1 MWQGR
6 EPAVI
11 LKAAEENGKTPADDV
26 VRKKVAISPSDAGSQ
41 RWKFSELLE
50 DPTVRARW
58 EKVRKYFFLRE
69 STYDMCNRCNLSCDG
84 CYYYEGAKQF
94 TRENGD
100 PEAWREL
107 MREEKERGITYVVLA
122 GAEPSLV
129 PELLS
134 VCFAEMPLGCI
145 ATNGVLRIDPAVGYR
160 IHISVWGNDET
171 SFRVRK
177 ARSLL
182 SRQIA
187 NYRGDSRAVFVYT
200 FTKENMNEIS
210 EVMAVLASAD
220 CRVTFNVFS
229 APVGYE
235 GPLRHDEASLAR
247 TSEVMHGMMDQ
258 YPRNVLFSPYNVVAH
273 THPRGLHELYGCSY
287 PRRNDSTAIG
297 LGRSFRQFRTDLTW
311 DREVA
316 CCVPDTDCEDC
327 RHYAAGSAVV
337 TARLYRHV
345 TDPLTFRSWLDYVDT
360 YLAVWVM
367 GYEKG
372 ENLCA
377 DRVPPPG
384 REAIRKA

>member
-1 MWQGR
+1 VLLRTDHVGIKQIKNSFR
-6 EPAVI
+6 KQAELIAPAAN
-11 LKAAEENGKTPADDV
+11 L
-26 VRKKVAISPSDAGSQ
+26 Q
-41 RWKFSELLE
+41 HWKFSELLA
-50 DPTVRARW
+50 DPIVRDRW

-69 STYDMCNRCNLSCDG
+69 STYDMSNRCNLNCDG

-94 TRENGD
+94 ARESGD
-100 PEAWREL
+100 PQAWREL
-107 MREEKERGITYVVLA
+107 MRAEKARGITYVVLA

-145 ATNGVLRIDPAVGYR
+145 ATNGVRRIDPAIGYKV
-160 IHISVWGNDET
+160 HISVWGNDDT
-171 SFRVRK
+171 SSRVRK
-177 ARSLL
+177 AQGLL
-182 SRQIA
+182 DRQIA
-187 NYRGDSRAVFVYT
+187 NYRSDPRAVFVYT
-200 FTKENMNEIS
+200 FTRENIGEID
-210 EVMAVLASAD
+210 EVISVLASAD
-220 CRVTFNVFS
+220 CKVTFNVFS

-235 GPLRHDEASLAR
+235 GPLRHDAASLAR
-247 TSEVMHGMMDQ
+247 TADIMGEMMDR
-258 YPRNVLFSPYNVVAH
+258 YPRHVLFSPYNVVAH
-273 THPRGLHELYGCSY
+273 THVRGLHDLYGCSY

-345 TDPLTFRSWLDYVDT
+345 VNPQTFRSWLDYVDT

-377 DRVPPPG
+377 ERVPPPEY
-384 REAIRKA
+384 EASRKA